1 MIDKLE
7 SVKKALEY
15 YANDDHWK
23 HIYSSGSALPSDR
36 CKLWQPAQKALAE
49 LNEVM
54 DRLNSEELVKCM
66 ADAAN
71 NDVWQSN
78 GGICTEFMMEAAL
91 NIIRGKD
98 ND

>member
-1 MIDKLE
+1 MVVKYLCVLVITLLIRNVVNFMDGSLTMIDKLE
-7 SVKKALEY
+7 SVKEVLEY

-49 LNEVM
+49 LNEV
-54 DRLNSEELVKCM
+54 
-66 ADAAN
+66 
-71 NDVWQSN
+71 
-78 GGICTEFMMEAAL
+78 I

-98 ND
+98 NGK